1 MSKRGGSGLNFSG
14 FSFKNAGSGSRGAAI
29 PPPPPNV
36 GVSKQGYSTMTAITQ
51 NALSASWGIPKKRTR
66 TEEEYFDEEDEP
78 SSMSKLEYIPAP
90 GSPSYKG
97 NNASADTDS
106 DEDPLDAF
114 MKGID
119 KEVKQEA
126 KGVKTKKIEEV
137 KGIRDDIDHE
147 DDEESY
153 YRYMEE
159 NPNAGLQD
167 NDSDVDLEYD
177 EDGNPIAPK
186 KSKYIDPL
194 PPIDHSTI
202 VYEEVEKNF
211 YQPHE
216 DIARLTP
223 QEAQELRA
231 KSGITVSGAD
241 PPYPVSSFGHFG
253 FDEVLMKALRKCE
266 YTSPTPIQ
274 AQAVPAALSGRDII
288 GVAKT
293 GSGKTGAFIW
303 PMLVHIMDQKEL
315 EPGDGPMGLILAPT
329 RELSQ
334 QIYNEA
340 KRFGKGYNLSVV
352 CCYGGGS
359 KWDQSKALE
368 LGAEIVVGTP
378 GRIIDMVKM
387 GATKLNRVTFLVL
400 DEADRMFDMGFEPQV
415 RSICDHVRPNRQ
427 TLLFSATFKKR
438 IEKLARDVLTDPIK
452 IVQGDIGEA
461 NTDITQVV
469 INLPQTQ
476 KLTWL
481 THNLVEFLSTGSL
494 LIFVTK
500 KLNAEELANSLTVKE
515 YDVLLL
521 HGDMDQSERNSV
533 ITKFK
538 RQECRILVATDV
550 AARGLDIPHIRTVVN
565 YDLARDIDTHT
576 HRIGRTGRAGNKGV
590 AYTLV
595 TDKDKEFAGH
605 LVRNLE
611 GANQEVPP
619 ALMNL
624 AMQSSWFRKS
634 RFKGGKGKS
643 ANTGGKGFGFRERD
657 RPGLGSDDIEE
668 PSSRGSSGAASG
680 DVMGSLGNM
689 SKMGPGQGRLAAMKA
704 AFKAQYQAQFKAS
717 EDHTWEQTRD
727 TPAPSTSYPPPSYN
741 CPPPPPVAAPS
752 EVSPS
757 PSNREKKKK
766 SRWDK

>member
-1 MSKRGGSGLNFSG
+1 MSRRGGSGFKFSM
-14 FSFKNAGSGSRGAAI
+14 KNSGNGSRGVAI
-29 PPPPPNV
+29 PPPSPNV
-36 GVSKQGYSTMTAITQ
+36 GVSKQGYSTMNAITN

-66 TEEEYFDEEDEP
+66 TEEEYFDDDDDGP
-78 SSMSKLEYIPAP
+78 SSSMSNLEYIPAP

-97 NNASADTDS
+97 NNAQDGSDS
-106 DEDPLDAF
+106 EEDPLDAF

-119 KEVKQEA
+119 KEVKQES
-126 KGVKTKKIEEV
+126 KGVKPKKIEEV
-137 KGIRDDIDHE
+137 KGVREDIDHE

-167 NDSDVDLEYD
+167 NDSDAELEYD
-177 EDGNPIAPK
+177 QDGNPIAPR

-194 PPIDHSTI
+194 PAIDHSTI
-202 VYEEVEKNF
+202 EYEDFEKNF

-223 QEAQELRA
+223 REAQDVRIKL
-231 KSGITVSGAD
+231 GIAVSGAD
-241 PPYPVSSFGHFG
+241 PPYPVTSFGHFG

-340 KRFGKGYNLSVV
+340 KRFGKGFNLSVV

-378 GRIIDMVKM
+378 GRVIDMVKM

-415 RSICDHVRPNRQ
+415 RSICDHVRPTRQ

-469 INLPQTQ
+469 LNLPQTQ
-476 KLTWL
+476 KLAWL
-481 THNLVEFLSTGSL
+481 TRNMVEFLSTGSL

-521 HGDMDQSERNSV
+521 HGDMDQSERNNV

-538 RQECRILVATDV
+538 RQECRVLVATDV

-565 YDLARDIDTHT
+565 FDLARDIDTHT
-576 HRIGRTGRAGNKGV
+576 HRIGRTGRAGQKGS

-611 GANQEVPP
+611 GANQDVPP

-643 ANTGGKGFGFRERD
+643 VNTGGKGFGFRDRD
-657 RPGLGSDDIEE
+657 RPGLGSEE
-668 PSSRGSSGAASG
+668 APPAPCAPGSVVPVSSGG
-680 DVMGSLGNM
+680 DSMV
-689 SKMGPGQGRLAAMKA
+689 MGPGQGRLAAMKA
-704 AFKAQYQAQFKAS
+704 AFKAQYNSQFKAS
-717 EDHTWEQTRD
+717 EDHTWEQTID
-727 TPAPSTSYPPPSYN
+727 SPAGLPPSSSSSSFQS
-741 CPPPPPVAAPS
+741 PPPPPPPS
-752 EVSPS
+752 LDSSESGS
-757 PSNREKKKK
+757 SREKKKK

>member
-1 MSKRGGSGLNFSG
+1 
-14 FSFKNAGSGSRGAAI
+14 
-29 PPPPPNV
+29 
-36 GVSKQGYSTMTAITQ
+36 
-51 NALSASWGIPKKRTR
+51 
-66 TEEEYFDEEDEP
+66 
-78 SSMSKLEYIPAP
+78 
-90 GSPSYKG
+90 
-97 NNASADTDS
+97 
-106 DEDPLDAF
+106 
-114 MKGID
+114 
-119 KEVKQEA
+119 
-126 KGVKTKKIEEV
+126 
-137 KGIRDDIDHE
+137 
-147 DDEESY
+147 
-153 YRYMEE
+153 MEE

-334 QIYNEA
+334 QSHPAAPPSLPGYRNANDRPISSTSGRVNIPPPISPTTRP
-340 KRFGKGYNLSVV
+340 KRVLANGHNRWKCTLPMRARSQV
-352 CCYGGGS
+352 
-359 KWDQSKALE
+359 DQSKTSSQ
-368 LGAEIVVGTP
+368 IV
-378 GRIIDMVKM
+378 R
-387 GATKLNRVTFLVL
+387 
-400 DEADRMFDMGFEPQV
+400 EEPQV

-500 KLNAEELANSLTVKE
+500 KAVPAALSGRDIIGVAKTGSGKTGAFIWPMLV
-515 YDVLLL
+515 
-521 HGDMDQSERNSV
+521 HIMDQKELEPGDGPMGLILAPTRELSQQIYNEA
-533 ITKFK
+533 K
-538 RQECRILVATDV
+538 R
-550 AARGLDIPHIRTVVN
+550 
-565 YDLARDIDTHT
+565 
-576 HRIGRTGRAGNKGV
+576 
-590 AYTLV
+590 
-595 TDKDKEFAGH
+595 F
-605 LVRNLE
+605 
-611 GANQEVPP
+611 
-619 ALMNL
+619 
-624 AMQSSWFRKS
+624 
-634 RFKGGKGKS
+634 GKGYNLS
-643 ANTGGKGFGFRERD
+643 VVCCYGGGSKWDQSKALE
-657 RPGLGSDDIEE
+657 LG
-668 PSSRGSSGAASG
+668 
-680 DVMGSLGNM
+680 
-689 SKMGPGQGRLAAMKA
+689 
-704 AFKAQYQAQFKAS
+704 
-717 EDHTWEQTRD
+717 
-727 TPAPSTSYPPPSYN
+727 
-741 CPPPPPVAAPS
+741 
-752 EVSPS
+752 
-757 PSNREKKKK
+757 
-766 SRWDK
+766 